1 MPEILAFIRVIFMD
15 RALEI
20 WANIVDKLKI
30 KEIISALLI
39 VCVIILFVPENFI
52 STLGLVEWRDI
63 HRTEIGG
70 TLLFCGVLCLIWLI
84 MWIANKVNSGNGAAK
99 RVSRAYLKKLIST
112 DEKGFLINH
121 FFNRETNEFDSCGY
135 VDMTSGYVTPLTN
148 AMIIY
153 QATRVG
159 HGVKR
164 WAFNLQ
170 PDVRIYLNK
179 AVKKGKIVVFNDGQY
194 IWKL

>member
-1 MPEILAFIRVIFMD
+1 MDKAIEILAS
-15 RALEI
+15 L
-20 WANIVDKLKI
+20 VDKLKI
-30 KEIISALLI
+30 KEVITALLI
-39 VCVIILFVPENFI
+39 VCLITLFVPESFI
-52 STLGLVEWRDI
+52 STLGLVEWREV

-70 TLLFCGVLCLIWLI
+70 TLLFCGVLCLIWTI
-84 MWIANKVNSGNGAAK
+84 IWIFNKINNGDGAAK

-112 DEKGFLINH
+112 DEKDFLIKH
-121 FFNRETNEFDSCGY
+121 FFNRDTNEFDSCGY
-135 VDMTSGYVTPLTN
+135 VDMTSGYLTPLVN

-170 PDVRIYLNK
+170 PDVRMYLNK
-179 AVKKGKIVVFNDGQY
+179 AVKKGKIVVSRDGQY

>member
-1 MPEILAFIRVIFMD
+1 MD

-30 KEIISALLI
+30 KEVITALLI
-39 VCVIILFVPENFI
+39 VCIIILFVPEKFI
-52 STLGLVEWRDI
+52 STLGLVEWRDV

-70 TLLFCGVLCLIWLI
+70 TLLFCGVLCLIWI
-84 MWIANKVNSGNGAAK
+84 ITWIFNKVNSDDSAAK

-112 DEKGFLINH
+112 DEKVFLIEH
-121 FFNRETNEFDSCGY
+121 FFNRDKNEFDSCGY
-135 VDMTSGYVTPLTN
+135 VDMTSGYITPLVN

-170 PDVRIYLNK
+170 PGVRMYLNK
-179 AVKKGKIVVFNDGQY
+179 AVKKGKIAVSRDGKY
-194 IWKL
+194 IWNL